1 MRFKVA
7 TLCGIAGLV
16 FAQAAFAVGRDRPS
30 YTGVEVAFGRVDFA
44 NSTSITDRLEVGA
57 SLELAR
63 PLFLSAAYSVTEPA
77 DAQPTA
83 FQFSGQSTLTRVD
96 LGCHLEI
103 TPAADFVPSI
113 SWVEIGTEIPDGYLP
128 FYVPPQEETGWA
140 VRTAFRTLFVSWL
153 EMDAFIDMMF
163 IPDDVIQTGAVVA
176 TFYPVRHIGV
186 GVGYESS
193 EGNHIVSARVRIVR

>member
-1 MRFKVA
+1 MKFSLA
-7 TLCGIAGLV
+7 TLGGIAWLL
-16 FAQAAFAVGRDRPS
+16 FAQAAFAVGRDRLS

-44 NSTSITDRLEVGA
+44 NSTALGDRLEFGA

-83 FQFSGQSTLTRVD
+83 FQFSGQSTVTRVD

-140 VRTAFRTLFVSWL
+140 ARTAFRTLFVPWL
-153 EMDAFIDMMF
+153 EVDAFIDMMF
-163 IPDDVIQTGAVVA
+163 IPDNVIQTGAVAA
-176 TFYPVRHIGV
+176 TFYPFRHIGV
-186 GVGYESS
+186 GVGYEAS
-193 EGNHIVSARVRIVR
+193 EGNHTFSARARIVR